1 MFVGSHTLFLKI
13 VFTSDTIWTF
23 SITWYFKVYTIY
35 VVTLL
40 NECNFNKKS
49 SESEGIFQMLLRM
62 ADQKQMRPIS
72 NIQIKTVKWFAH
84 NCISYLQFQFPVFNF
99 SVRYSVWRVSYKIM
113 IWNQVVLGAVK
124 VLAEHGFG
132 LPGVPPHSPPKNEQK
147 WAFSRKS
154 RVGTT
159 HL

>member
-1 MFVGSHTLFLKI
+1 MFVGFHTLFLKI

-99 SVRYSVWRVSYKIM
+99 YRSCQLTPPLPHSIKRLRLQSEGFLEMFNKQKLYTKPSVR
-113 IWNQVVLGAVK
+113 
-124 VLAEHGFG
+124 AENIYG
-132 LPGVPPHSPPKNEQK
+132 
-147 WAFSRKS
+147 
-154 RVGTT
+154 
-159 HL
+159 